1 MFVCLFFCLLAFF
14 FCIMSDKDDSSY
26 ISDFVAFP
34 SHKVSNTTTT
44 VVPDIVNLV
53 EPAETADMVDV
64 NATAGKAGTT
74 NTKNETDRN
83 NTNNAD
89 NTNNQNNVASI
100 PNTPNVNNTH
110 ITMAVKME
118 MNPVTPSPAKK
129 PPRMSFVDE
138 STVDLLFDE
147 VLKAEIYLPK
157 DQQTN
162 KRKSLT
168 SRWREVAAVLQ
179 IKTNRTCSERACKD
193 NVEKHVAF
201 VRALA
206 SRDSVDTALMPK
218 HKAHDKIVQ
227 VMDLKD
233 SLKQAS
239 LEKAAE
245 KTKLDETSNSLR
257 KQSAMRMVD
266 GFPTFVSPPMKLG
279 EDGVVKDDMLATAS
293 PMPTKTKTTRSSSP
307 RLADIVGKLLET
319 RATSADSTLKTVMEK
334 VKNLERDTEI
344 RLYHLERQVSELQT
358 QCICTRKRK
367 GHSLLPYQY
376 DSSDSE
382 ESYTPGW
389 RGATLRKHNNKKHR

>member
-1 MFVCLFFCLLAFF
+1 MFVRFFASLLSF

-83 NTNNAD
+83 DTNNAD

-129 PPRMSFVDE
+129 PPRMSFGDE

-157 DQQTN
+157 HKQTD
-162 KRKSLT
+162 KRKTLT

-179 IKTNRTCSERACKD
+179 MQMNRTCSERACKD

-206 SRDSVDTALMPK
+206 SMESDKAELMPK

-227 VMDLKD
+227 VVALKD

-257 KQSAMRMVD
+257 KQSAMRMVS
-266 GFPTFVSPPMKLG
+266 GLPTFVSTPMKLG
-279 EDGVVKDDMLATAS
+279 EDGVVNDSMVATAS
-293 PMPTKTKTTRSSSP
+293 PMPAKARTTRSSSP
-307 RLADIVGKLLET
+307 RLAEIVGKLLET
-319 RATSADSTLKTVMEK
+319 RATSADSTLNSVVEK

-344 RLYHLERQVSELQT
+344 RLFHLERHVSELQT
-358 QCICTRKRK
+358 HCNCTRKRK

-389 RGATLRKHNNKKHR
+389 RGAPLRKHNNKKHR